1 MNKLLEKYRSCPT
14 SIIYFLNSCF
24 ITVLDVACV
33 WILYK
38 VCHVNVVIAN
48 TAGVLLGFIVGYIL
62 TAKFVFNTAKGV
74 LGFAIFFGTF
84 LIGLVL
90 ADWLIYMG
98 ETVLFI
104 QLPEHFGFLCSKGLS
119 VVVPYFVMYFL
130 RKALYRLVEKYQ
142 KRGSEEE

>member
-1 MNKLLEKYRSCPT
+1 MKKLLEKYRSCPAG
-14 SIIYFLNSCF
+14 IIYFLNSCF
-24 ITVLDVACV
+24 VTGLDVACV
-33 WILYK
+33 WLLYK
-38 VCHVNVVIAN
+38 VCHVNVVVAN

-104 QLPEHFGFLCSKGLS
+104 GFHEQIRFLCSKGLS
-119 VVVPYFVMYFL
+119 VVVPYFVMYGL
-130 RKALYRLVEKYQ
+130 RKVLYQLVEKHQ